1 MPRRGTIQGGG
12 RALKNLAA
20 DSVCV
25 LSFYRF
31 GWPGE
36 AGSQA
41 DLDGL
46 RAAVERS
53 CRELALKGTVS
64 LAAEG
69 VNAALCGRRGALDR
83 FIRRHFRGVK
93 ANWSHASSAC
103 EHEECS
109 QRVLLEALRAG
120 SAFERLKVRVK
131 EEIVGFGRP
140 LASATPVG
148 AHADAAAWDEMLA
161 DDDVQVL
168 DVRNDY
174 ESAVGAF
181 RGATLANTATFREF
195 PAFVQ
200 RTLAADK
207 QRPVA
212 MYCTGGIRCEKASAY
227 LIEQGFADVRQ
238 LDGGILKYLAETS
251 DSAFAGEC
259 FVFDGR
265 VTVNAD
271 LAAGNHCLCSGCGW
285 PVSNE
290 AATCPNCKTPP

>member
-1 MPRRGTIQGGG
+1 M
-12 RALKNLAA
+12 KNLAA

-41 DLDGL
+41 GLDSQ
-46 RAAVERS
+46 RTAVERS

-69 VNAALCGRRGALDR
+69 VNAALCGRGGALER
-83 FIRRHFRGVK
+83 FLRRHFRGVR
-93 ANWSHASSAC
+93 ATWSHASSAC
-103 EHEECS
+103 T
-109 QRVLLEALRAG
+109 G

-148 AHADAAAWDEMLA
+148 AHVDAAAWNEMLA
-161 DDDVQVL
+161 DDDVYVL

-200 RTLAADK
+200 RALAADK

-227 LIEQGFADVRQ
+227 LVEHGFADVRQ

-251 DSAFAGEC
+251 DGAFEGEC

-271 LAAGNHCLCSGCGW
+271 LAAGSHCLCSGCGW

>member
-1 MPRRGTIQGGG
+1 MRD
-12 RALKNLAA
+12 LAA

-36 AGSQA
+36 GSSQA
-41 DLDGL
+41 DLAG
-46 RAAVERS
+46 RCAAIERS

-64 LAAEG
+64 LAPEG
-69 VNAALCGRRGALDR
+69 VNASLYGRRCDLER
-83 FIRRHFRGVK
+83 FLRRHFRGVK

-103 EHEECS
+103 
-109 QRVLLEALRAG
+109 AG

-148 AHADAAAWDEMLA
+148 AHVDAAAWNEMLA
-161 DDDVQVL
+161 DDVQVL
-168 DVRNDY
+168 DVRNGY

-200 RTLAADK
+200 RALAADK

-265 VTVNAD
+265 VAVNAD
-271 LAAGNHCLCSGCGW
+271 LAAGSHCLCSGCGW

-290 AATCPNCKTPP
+290 AATCQNCKTPP

>member
-1 MPRRGTIQGGG
+1 MPRRRPIQGGGG

-41 DLDGL
+41 DLDSQ
-46 RAAVERS
+46 RTAVERS
-53 CRELALKGTVS
+53 CRELALNGTVS

-69 VNAALCGRRGALDR
+69 VNAALCGRRGALER
-83 FIRRHFRGVK
+83 FIRRHFRGVR
-93 ANWSHASSAC
+93 ANWSQASSAC
-103 EHEECS
+103 
-109 QRVLLEALRAG
+109 AG
-120 SAFERLKVRVK
+120 SAFQRLKVRVK

-148 AHADAAAWDEMLA
+148 AHVNAAGWNEMLA

-200 RTLAADK
+200 RALAADK

-227 LIEQGFADVRQ
+227 LVEQGFADVRQ

-251 DSAFAGEC
+251 DSAFEGEC

-271 LAAGNHCLCSGCGW
+271 LAAGSHCLCSGCGW

>member
-1 MPRRGTIQGGG
+1 MPRRGTIQGGGG

-69 VNAALCGRRGALDR
+69 VNAALCGRRRDLER
-83 FIRRHFRGVK
+83 FLRRHFRGVR
-93 ANWSHASSAC
+93 ATWSHASSAC
-103 EHEECS
+103 
-109 QRVLLEALRAG
+109 AG
-120 SAFERLKVRVK
+120 SAFQRLKVRAK

-148 AHADAAAWDEMLA
+148 AHANAAAWDEMLA

-227 LIEQGFADVRQ
+227 LVEQGFADVRQ

-251 DSAFAGEC
+251 DSAFEGEC

-271 LAAGNHCLCSGCGW
+271 LAAGSHCLCSGCGW

>member
-1 MPRRGTIQGGG
+1 MPRRGPIQGGSE

-20 DSVCV
+20 DGVCV

-31 GWPGE
+31 DWPGE
-36 AGSQA
+36 GSSQA

-69 VNAALCGRRGALDR
+69 VNAALCGRRGALER
-83 FIRRHFRGVK
+83 FLRRHFPGVK

-103 EHEECS
+103 
-109 QRVLLEALRAG
+109 AG
-120 SAFERLKVRVK
+120 SAFARLKVRVK
-131 EEIVGFGRP
+131 EEVVGFGRP

-148 AHADAAAWDEMLA
+148 AHVDAAAWNEMLA

-200 RTLAADK
+200 RALAADK

-251 DSAFAGEC
+251 DGAFEGEC

-271 LAAGNHCLCSGCGW
+271 LAAGSHCLCSGCGW
-285 PVSNE
+285 PVSNG
-290 AATCPNCKTPP
+290 AATCPNYKTPP